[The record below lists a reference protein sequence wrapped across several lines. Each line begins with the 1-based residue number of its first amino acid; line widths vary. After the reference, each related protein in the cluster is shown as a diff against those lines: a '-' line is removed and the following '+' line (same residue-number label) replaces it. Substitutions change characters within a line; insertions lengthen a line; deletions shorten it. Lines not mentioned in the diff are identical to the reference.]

1 MSYIDDL
8 ISQANATENSH
19 RIIPSI
25 YLLAFAYFLAQ
36 GIYESLAKDAA
47 EAVAKARR
55 SDLDLVNLRRAIQEI
70 NNEKTK
76 R

>member
-1 MSYIDDL
+1 MNYIEDL

-47 EAVAKARR
+47 EAVSKTRR
-55 SDLDLVNLRRAIQEI
+55 SDLDLANLRRALVEI
-70 NNEKTK
+70 KEKNNA
-76 R
+76 